1 MHSPTRFIDRP
12 RFRAMVAVAC
22 FGLVVAGCGKKPA
35 AKPALTGQE
44 VGQVGSE
51 PITTSELQLEIK
63 PTNAKQAPSDQD
75 KAAALLQIAARK
87 SLAQKAVAEGLD
99 RQPVIL
105 LQIRRA
111 REQILAEAAAAE
123 SARSDEKKL
132 SLDKINTFIA
142 AHPNQFG
149 KRTIL
154 QVHELLIP
162 ASSDINKIVQ
172 DVKDATKLE
181 QVQAYLDTN
190 KIPTQQKDVEL
201 DSGTLPDAL
210 VAALE
215 NGNTIPVV
223 KAPPLAI
230 FMQVTQRKPA
240 PITGTEAENLA
251 RNVMMREAYQA
262 QLAAPGPGDGV
273 TYQEPYK
280 SIIAK
285 MKASS
290 PAAPAPAAPAAP
302 APAPASPLAPA
313 PASK

>member
-1 MHSPTRFIDRP
+1 MYSSSPRRMTVLP
-12 RFRAMVAVAC
+12 RSKTMMAIAC
-22 FGLVVAGCGKKPA
+22 LGVVVAGCQKKPET
-35 AKPALTGQE
+35 KPALTGQE

-51 PITTSELQLEIK
+51 PITTSELQLELK
-63 PTNAKQAPSDQD
+63 PTNAKQVPSDQD

-87 SLAQKAVAEGLD
+87 SLAQKAVAAGLD
-99 RQPVIL
+99 RQPAIL

-154 QVHELLIP
+154 QIHELLIS
-162 ASSDINKIVQ
+162 ATSDINKIVQ

-181 QVQAYLDTN
+181 QVQAYLDLN
-190 KIPTQQKDVEL
+190 KIATQQKDVEL

-210 VAALE
+210 VTALDT
-215 NGNTIPVV
+215 GNNIPVV

-240 PITGTEAENLA
+240 PLTGTEAENLA

-262 QLAAPGPGDGV
+262 QLAAPGAGDGV

-285 MKASS
+285 MKAPV
-290 PAAPAPAAPAAP
+290 PAT
-302 APAPASPLAPA
+302 SA